1 VPKNHDVR
9 LTFINT
15 IIACLRLFSAGVTE
29 SKIGPDGA
37 HMPVTKDLEQRVR
50 QLLLL
55 QDVVKKVNSILDL
68 EQLLDEIVGSVVEVF
83 GCTQTAVSLNDE
95 SRNELVVIAV
105 RGFSTVRKGLRFKI
119 GSEGMVGQ
127 VAATGMMRYA
137 PDVRQDPFY
146 ANTEATTL
154 SEVDIPLISRGKL
167 IGVLD
172 VQSPALDGFSPD
184 QIELLCALADNI
196 AIAMENA
203 RLFRQERLEKE
214 KALREQDEA
223 RRIQRALL
231 PDEDPAVPGY
241 AIDGVC
247 LQLSAVGGDWY
258 DYISL
263 GGGKW
268 GIALGDVCGKGMAAA
283 LLMAAARTLL
293 RRAAGVSDSPS
304 EVLARVNEALVKD
317 LPEGR
322 FVTVAYLVL
331 DSNGLV
337 RAANAGHPA
346 LLHMSN
352 GCRPAALESTH
363 GYPLGL
369 MASQYSEVQANLA
382 SGDRLLVYSDGVAEA
397 ADRNGEEYG
406 AARLLEFLRGR
417 EISAKS
423 LLADVQNFSR
433 SGTISDDATAIVVR
447 RI

>member
-1 VPKNHDVR
+1 MGAEP
-9 LTFINT
+9 T
-15 IIACLRLFSAGVTE
+15 ATE
-29 SKIGPDGA
+29 K
-37 HMPVTKDLEQRVR
+37 LEQRVR

-55 QDVVKKVNSILDL
+55 QEVVKKVNSILDL
-68 EQLLDEIVGSVVEVF
+68 EQLLDEIVGSVVEAF
-83 GCTQTAVSLNDE
+83 GCTQTSVVLKDE
-95 SRNELVVIAV
+95 SRNELVVIAT
-105 RGFSTVRKGLRFKI
+105 RGFSSVPKGLRFKI
-119 GSEGMVGQ
+119 GAEGMVGH
-127 VAATGMMRYA
+127 VAATGVVRYA
-137 PDVRQDPFY
+137 PDVREDPFY
-146 ANTEATTL
+146 VNTEATTL

-172 VQSPALDGFSPD
+172 AQSPALDGFSPE

-231 PDEDPAVPGY
+231 PDQDPAIPGY

-263 GGGKW
+263 GRGRW

-304 EVLARVNEALVKD
+304 KVLSRVNEALVKD

-322 FVTVAYLVL
+322 FVTMAYMVL
-331 DSNGLV
+331 DVASGV
-337 RAANAGHPA
+337 MKAANAGHPA
-346 LLHMSN
+346 PLLMSD
-352 GCRPAALESTH
+352 GAEPATLETSQ
-363 GYPLGL
+363 GYPLGM
-369 MASQYSEVQANLA
+369 MASQYPEVRVKLK
-382 SGDRLLVYSDGVAEA
+382 SGDRMLVYSDGVLEA
-397 ADRNGEEYG
+397 TDSRGEEYG
-406 AARLLEFLRGR
+406 AARIVEFVRGR
-417 EISAKS
+417 EISAKN
-423 LLADVQNFSR
+423 LLADVQEFTR
-433 SGTISDDATAIVVR
+433 GGALSDDATAIVVR
-447 RI
+447 RV